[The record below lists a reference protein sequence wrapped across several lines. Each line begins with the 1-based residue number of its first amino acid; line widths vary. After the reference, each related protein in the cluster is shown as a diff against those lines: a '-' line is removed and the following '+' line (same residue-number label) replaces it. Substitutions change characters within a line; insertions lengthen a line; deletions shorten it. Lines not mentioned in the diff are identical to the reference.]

1 MAIMLP
7 ILDQLVEQRIVRA
20 QTQGEFDGLP
30 GAGRPLDLSE
40 PPLVPEDVRIANRI
54 LKNAGLVPEPVMTLA
69 AQALMI
75 AATEPP
81 PESGGSDRTPGDA
94 SADRRMAPPPES
106 PGRSPARRTSIALVL
121 QARGIRLDGQVRRRY
136 VQAVVSRLAGS

>member
-7 ILDQLVEQRIVRA
+7 ILDQLVEQRIARA

-69 AQALMI
+69 ARALMI
-75 AATEPP
+75 AATE
-81 PESGGSDRTPGDA
+81 
-94 SADRRMAPPPES
+94 PPPES